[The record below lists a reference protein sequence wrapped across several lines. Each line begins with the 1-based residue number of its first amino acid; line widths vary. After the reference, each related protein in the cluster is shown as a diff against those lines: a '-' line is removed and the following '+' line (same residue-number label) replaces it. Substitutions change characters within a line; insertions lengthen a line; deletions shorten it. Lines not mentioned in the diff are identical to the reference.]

1 MHLKITSPVASCL
14 RSKTF
19 VIYPG
24 PLDSSCLTEKSKGKD
39 TNWNLLSRVLIS
51 VLNLIVF
58 QHRVTY
64 HDENYP
70 IHPPQLT
77 NLMCS
82 FQTVR
87 YIYCCCRDT
96 STVCQGVREQDGKCE
111 QRQSTNELNRTET
124 RPLQT
129 LKRYQ
134 QISTFDTHT
143 HKKTTQPL
151 LISCLCVR
159 CTSKSSCTNY
169 SLSVS
174 PKLSTRPAPAFIV
187 ALSLM
192 AEYSSDCH
200 CVAHLPRYPPSS
212 GWLGI
217 IAPTVQEPLSRQVS
231 RALLSVPFRS
241 FVTNLHA
248 HVPTWE
254 YRANNGL
261 QFVVKFLCRWRFRQF
276 QGKIILGNLK
286 KTAQ

>member
-87 YIYCCCRDT
+87 YIYFCCRDT

-129 LKRYQ
+129 LKDISKYQ
-134 QISTFDTHT
+134 HSIHIHTNRRHNPFSYPACACGVRPSLLVPITHY
-143 HKKTTQPL
+143 Q
-151 LISCLCVR
+151 
-159 CTSKSSCTNY
+159 
-169 SLSVS
+169 SV
-174 PKLSTRPAPAFIV
+174 L
-187 ALSLM
+187 
-192 AEYSSDCH
+192 
-200 CVAHLPRYPPSS
+200 
-212 GWLGI
+212 
-217 IAPTVQEPLSRQVS
+217 
-231 RALLSVPFRS
+231 
-241 FVTNLHA
+241 N
-248 HVPTWE
+248 
-254 YRANNGL
+254 
-261 QFVVKFLCRWRFRQF
+261 
-276 QGKIILGNLK
+276 
-286 KTAQ
+286 